1 MNDNKKNIVTRGLV
15 NLTEGW
21 TWKMRVK
28 RAIITIVGWFSPK
41 ASWHAA
47 HKLFTKKEQEII
59 GIDLSFL
66 DKK

>member
-1 MNDNKKNIVTRGLV
+1 MNSNKRHIVSNKP

-28 RAIITIVGWFSPK
+28 WCITGIVGHFNPK
-41 ASWHAA
+41 ASWHVA
-47 HKLFTKKEQEII
+47 HKLFTKKELQIMN
-59 GIDLSFL
+59 IDLSFL

>member
-1 MNDNKKNIVTRGLV
+1 MNDNKKHNVSNKP

-28 RAIITIVGWFSPK
+28 WFITGIVGHFNAK
-41 ASWHAA
+41 ASWHVA
-47 HKLFTKKEQEII
+47 HKLFTKEEQKVM